1 MCENCNCSATSSAAN
16 TVKRPDPERDYEYVR
31 VDGTVH
37 RHSYVLHEAAH
48 HPHLHPHDEV
58 DKAK

>member
-1 MCENCNCSATSSAAN
+1 M
-16 TVKRPDPERDYEYVR
+16 KRPDPERDYEYVR